1 MKTKTIYLILFCIL
15 LSLFAGACAP
25 NGPEMPE
32 SAEASGVSEITSEE
46 SSAEEVSE
54 PGEESSEEPSE
65 EVSVERSELP
75 NVYYDV
81 AAGKKYT
88 VTSSAYRTDGFGD
101 FDDEEGKSPRY
112 KLTDGQ
118 VASSGDS
125 TSIGGYSAKKISIV
139 IDLESV
145 CCLKNINA
153 DIYGGKWGISTPDKI
168 KMTVYTSTDDVKYTE
183 RGTISPSLGNA
194 SISDVGEW
202 KYSLFELK
210 LNDINARY
218 IRVDITS
225 PDHIWTSEIKAIGS
239 PGEDA
244 ELTNI
249 SKIYIETIGGDRVH
263 RSSYHGCRIVV
274 YDPSG
279 KSQFIDDPNGEI
291 KVRGNSTSSGAKQP
305 YNIKFESKQNVLGLG
320 NARKWYLLAN
330 MYDKTQLRNILA
342 FTLAQEIGMAY
353 VQNSTFAELYL
364 NGEYRGIYQVC
375 ESIGVGSARVDLDT
389 EANEFLL
396 EFEPWPQYSNPEW
409 IVTPRYHITLGFND
423 PESPTEEQRKYI
435 EDFFDKAEKAIAA
448 SDFEEIS
455 KYLDIQSFV
464 DAFIVQEFFKQVDY
478 ATSSTRFYIKDGK
491 LYEGPVWDFDL
502 SSGNCS
508 STYYTGYNNVSTTG
522 LSWQGDYCYG
532 IWNSRLF
539 RCKEFERLVK
549 ERYKELQPLIVNV
562 YKDNEIGKNLID
574 SLLEE
579 FRDDIDRNY
588 TVWSTKAVYS
598 ELEKI
603 PEDGTYDSEI
613 AYLRNWLENRNAW
626 MCERYGINA
635 DEP

>member
-1 MKTKTIYLILFCIL
+1 
-15 LSLFAGACAP
+15 
-25 NGPEMPE
+25 
-32 SAEASGVSEITSEE
+32 
-46 SSAEEVSE
+46 
-54 PGEESSEEPSE
+54 
-65 EVSVERSELP
+65 
-75 NVYYDV
+75 
-81 AAGKKYT
+81 
-88 VTSSAYRTDGFGD
+88 
-101 FDDEEGKSPRY
+101 
-112 KLTDGQ
+112 
-118 VASSGDS
+118 
-125 TSIGGYSAKKISIV
+125 
-139 IDLESV
+139 
-145 CCLKNINA
+145 
-153 DIYGGKWGISTPDKI
+153 
-168 KMTVYTSTDDVKYTE
+168 
-183 RGTISPSLGNA
+183 
-194 SISDVGEW
+194 
-202 KYSLFELK
+202 
-210 LNDINARY
+210 
-218 IRVDITS
+218 
-225 PDHIWTSEIKAIGS
+225 
-239 PGEDA
+239 
-244 ELTNI
+244 
-249 SKIYIETIGGDRVH
+249 
-263 RSSYHGCRIVV
+263 
-274 YDPSG
+274 
-279 KSQFIDDPNGEI
+279 
-291 KVRGNSTSSGAKQP
+291 
-305 YNIKFESKQNVLGLG
+305 
-320 NARKWYLLAN
+320 
-330 MYDKTQLRNILA
+330 
-342 FTLAQEIGMAY
+342 
-353 VQNSTFAELYL
+353 
-364 NGEYRGIYQVC
+364 
-375 ESIGVGSARVDLDT
+375 LDT
-389 EANEFLL
+389 KSNEFLL

-435 EDFFDKAEKAIAA
+435 EDFFDKAEKAIST

-532 IWNSRLF
+532 IWNARLF
-539 RCKEFERLVK
+539 RCKEFEQLVK

-613 AYLRNWLENRNAW
+613 AYLRDWLENRNAW

-635 DEP
+635 DAP

>member
-1 MKTKTIYLILFCIL
+1 MKAKTVYLILFCMLI
-15 LSLFAGACAP
+15 SLFAGACAAK
-25 NGPEMPE
+25 NPEETE
-32 SAEASGVSEITSEE
+32 SADVSEAPYTPSAETSSQESSETDEEISEETSEE
-46 SSAEEVSE
+46 IPAEK
-54 PGEESSEEPSE
+54 PD
-65 EVSVERSELP
+65 LP
-75 NVYYDV
+75 TVFCNI
-81 AAGKKYT
+81 AMGKKYT
-88 VTSSAYRTDGFGD
+88 VATDAYRADDFGD
-101 FDDEEGKSPRY
+101 FEDTEGKTPRY

-118 VASSGDS
+118 IASNGNSV
-125 TSIGGYSAKKISIV
+125 SIGGYSVNRISVV

-145 CCLKNINA
+145 CGLQKVDA
-153 DIYGGKWGISTPDKI
+153 DIYGGQWGISTPDKI
-168 KMTVYTSTDDVKYTE
+168 RMTVYTSPDDIKYTE

-194 SISDVGEW
+194 SISDKGEW
-202 KYSLFELK
+202 KYSLFELA
-210 LNDINARY
+210 LDDIEARY

-225 PDHIWTSEIKAIGS
+225 PDHIWTSEIRVFGT
-239 PGEDA
+239 PGE
-244 ELTNI
+244 EVEISKI

-279 KSQFIDDPNGEI
+279 KSQFIDDPNGQI
-291 KVRGNSTSSGAKQP
+291 KIRGNSTSSGAKQP
-305 YNIKFESKQNVLGLG
+305 YNIKFETKQNVLGLG
-320 NARKWYLLAN
+320 NAKKWYLLAN
-330 MYDKTQLRNILA
+330 MYDKTQLRNKLA
-342 FTLAQEIGMAY
+342 FTLAREIGMAY
-353 VQNSTFAELYL
+353 VQNSTFVELYL
-364 NGEYRGIYQVC
+364 NGDYRGIYQIC
-375 ESIGVGSARVDLDT
+375 ESIGVGSTRVDLDT
-389 EANEFLL
+389 ESNEFLL

-409 IVTPRYHITLGFND
+409 IVTPRYNITLGFND

-435 EDFFDKAEKAIAA
+435 EDFFAKAEKAIA
-448 SDFEEIS
+448 SYNFEEIS
-455 KYLDIQSFV
+455 KYLDIESFV

-508 STYYTGYNNVSTTG
+508 SSYYKSYNNVNTTG

-532 IWNSRLF
+532 IWTGRLF
-539 RCKEFERLVK
+539 RCKEFETLVK
-549 ERYKELQPLIVNV
+549 ERYKELQPLIINV

-574 SLLEE
+574 SLLDE

-588 TVWSTKAVYS
+588 AVWSTKAVYS

-613 AYLRNWLENRNAW
+613 AYLRDWLENRNAW

-635 DEP
+635 DAP